1 MTTKGGPPP
10 PTWDVFL
17 RALVSMREQ
26 GFDLIQIVTACPG
39 DGFETVIAT
48 IRKPAE
54 VTRA

>member
-1 MTTKGGPPP
+1 MTTKGPPQ

-17 RALVSMREQ
+17 KALASMRDQ